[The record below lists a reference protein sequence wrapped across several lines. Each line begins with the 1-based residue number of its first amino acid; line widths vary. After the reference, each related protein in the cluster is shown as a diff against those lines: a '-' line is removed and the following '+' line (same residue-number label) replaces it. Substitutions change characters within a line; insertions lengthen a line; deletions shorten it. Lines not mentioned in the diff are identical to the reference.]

1 MAKKQQEK
9 AKQTEREL
17 MAAATELFGSK
28 GFFATTV
35 AEITKKAGYAKG
47 SFYRHF
53 EGKDEIVLKIIED
66 KLRQYRTKRKKRI
79 SEARDLEGVV
89 EAIWDFLDLIMEDR
103 NWSRVFLEFAIHAS
117 RDAELKAKLNDERYR
132 LSDKIFADLLEEYVE
147 TDYPLEKVGALN
159 TALFEGFLVHS
170 ILDTGVLSK
179 EDVREAAL
187 TLALARGTKG
197 PGPR

>member
-9 AKQTEREL
+9 SKQTEREL

-53 EGKDEIVLKIIED
+53 DGKDDLVLRIIEE
-66 KLRQYRTKRKKRI
+66 KLKQYRNERQVRI
-79 SEARDLEGVV
+79 NGARSLEDVIEV
-89 EAIWDFLDLIMEDR
+89 IWDFLDLIMEDR

-117 RDAELKAKLNDERYR
+117 RDEELKAKLNEDRYR
-132 LSDKIFADLLEEYVE
+132 LSNKVFAELLAGHAR
-147 TDYPLEKVGALN
+147 TGYPLEKVGALN
-159 TALFEGFLVHS
+159 TALFEGFLIHS

-187 TLALARGTKG
+187 TLALARGT
-197 PGPR
+197 